1 MPPTARMLSSVW
13 ATFLRSFWP
22 KEMTDLI
29 VNLEEGQK
37 DKKTERERLSEIIEK
52 TFLTDTGKR
61 LARETLL
68 AANHET

>member
-1 MPPTARMLSSVW
+1 MNFKIIYDA
-13 ATFLRSFWP
+13 
-22 KEMTDLI
+22 DLI

-37 DKKTERERLSEIIEK
+37 DNETEKERLSKIIEK

-68 AANHET
+68 GTEQ